1 MWQVLVKP
9 QKKLFSLFFL
19 VTIIHAIVTTAYTLI
34 IAFLTAYMTRKI
46 NMSFGQV
53 VTITLLCT
61 AFIALVNVIG
71 GYLKGKVTNGAMC
84 HLRRQIFER
93 LMLTVDFGDRR
104 KVGEK
109 VALLTSK
116 LDVVE
121 QSYVNNFLLG
131 LSLVMQFVLGIL
143 LGVVVDVRLTL
154 IVISLDVP
162 AILLPLITQRQL
174 KRAKLPVLNNLDRY
188 TSAITNWFSGLTTIK
203 NFGREHTFINMH
215 ASISTDVKV
224 SENHDILVRKV
235 VSGISQFC
243 GDLVYFG
250 TWVVGGYFILNHS
263 LTLAAFM
270 TFTQLSVQISFP
282 LETAA
287 DVFSDFFGGQRAYQQ
302 LRLVI
307 EAVAQN
313 NERLAQLPEQD
324 DVFIDYVHATIGGAD
339 KDTRPLLKDVNLQ
352 INQSDKVIIIGDS
365 GSGKSTLIN
374 ALFGYRPLLAGSIFV
389 DGRSPIVGRSAD
401 IAKMIG
407 YQNQQTFIFDG
418 TVRDNLTMFSDQ
430 YTDQELIDALN
441 RAELQT
447 AGGHAH
453 TNAWLSMI
461 LHTQGGPL
469 SGGERQRIGLAR
481 NLLTHKRFMIFDELS
496 SGLDHKTAE
505 TIEKRLFRLN
515 IGFIYITHSYNR
527 SLLKAADKVFEVHD
541 KRVTAVSL
549 D

>member
-1 MWQVLVKP
+1 M
-9 QKKLFSLFFL
+9 
-19 VTIIHAIVTTAYTLI
+19 
-34 IAFLTAYMTRKI
+34 
-46 NMSFGQV
+46 
-53 VTITLLCT
+53 
-61 AFIALVNVIG
+61 
-71 GYLKGKVTNGAMC
+71 
-84 HLRRQIFER
+84 
-93 LMLTVDFGDRR
+93 
-104 KVGEK
+104 
-109 VALLTSK
+109 
-116 LDVVE
+116 
-121 QSYVNNFLLG
+121 
-131 LSLVMQFVLGIL
+131 
-143 LGVVVDVRLTL
+143 
-154 IVISLDVP
+154 
-162 AILLPLITQRQL
+162 
-174 KRAKLPVLNNLDRY
+174 
-188 TSAITNWFSGLTTIK
+188 
-203 NFGREHTFINMH
+203 
-215 ASISTDVKV
+215 
-224 SENHDILVRKV
+224 
-235 VSGISQFC
+235 
-243 GDLVYFG
+243 
-250 TWVVGGYFILNHS
+250 
-263 LTLAAFM
+263 
-270 TFTQLSVQISFP
+270 
-282 LETAA
+282 ETAA

-307 EAVAQN
+307 EAVPQN
-313 NERLAQLPEQD
+313 NERLAQLSALD
-324 DVFIDYVHATIGGAD
+324 DVFIAYVHATIGGAD
-339 KDTRPLLKDVNLQ
+339 KGTRPLLKDVNLQ

-389 DGRSPIVGRSAD
+389 DGRPPIVGRSAD

-447 AGGHAH
+447 ADGHAH
-453 TNAWLSMI
+453 TNAWLSLV

-505 TIEKRLFRLN
+505 AIEKRLFRLN

-527 SLLKAADKVFEVHD
+527 SLLKAADKVFKVHD